1 MEVFC
6 PWNIRKRA
14 KEMKISQ
21 EKLASLFDVDRTTIN
36 RWFHKPWHI
45 PADALPYFAKEL
57 GCRVSDFFQEVSDD
71 VYMVR
76 LKNLD

>member
-14 KEMKISQ
+14 KDLKISQ
-21 EKLASLFDVDRTTIN
+21 EKLAAVFDVDRTTIN

-57 GCRVSDFFQEVSDD
+57 GCRVSDFFSEVPDEIYPNRPRD
-71 VYMVR
+71 
-76 LKNLD
+76 